1 MKNLY
6 SRLGVAAM
14 VGLCLL
20 PRVSSAY
27 VIPILSLHENRTSNI
42 ALMIESE
49 ITRWKQEALKY
60 REMLYTDILGKEG
73 SLGNNK
79 IISKVEEAAKDGAAA
94 IQNAET
100 SLKHVSN
107 LSDYSSAKS
116 NLERYYTVDPNK
128 GLEYTT
134 REMEEILESQRVA
147 INEMA
152 KDGIA
157 LAAVDTVWASIN
169 SGESDPEER
178 SKEMAK
184 AKDMNAMYELMLGLD
199 RANYERALRISSVEA
214 ADASIRA
221 MQALQGLARNAG
233 SKIGNK

>member
-14 VGLCLL
+14 IGLCLL

-27 VIPILSLHENRTSNI
+27 VIPINSVHENRTSNI
-42 ALMIESE
+42 ALLIESE

-73 SLGNNK
+73 SLGKNK
-79 IISKVEEAAKDGAAA
+79 VISEVEEAAKDGASAL
-94 IQNAET
+94 QKAET
-100 SLKHVSN
+100 NLKNVSN
-107 LSDYSSAKS
+107 LSDYNSAKS
-116 NLERYYTVDPNK
+116 NLEKYYTVDPNK

-134 REMEEILESQRVA
+134 KETEDILESQRVA
-147 INEMA
+147 INDMA

-169 SGESDPEER
+169 ASKSDPDER

-199 RANYERALRISSVEA
+199 RANYERALRISSIEA
-214 ADASIRA
+214 TDAGIRA
-221 MQALQGLARNAG
+221 MQTLQGLARSAG
-233 SKIGNK
+233 TKIEDK